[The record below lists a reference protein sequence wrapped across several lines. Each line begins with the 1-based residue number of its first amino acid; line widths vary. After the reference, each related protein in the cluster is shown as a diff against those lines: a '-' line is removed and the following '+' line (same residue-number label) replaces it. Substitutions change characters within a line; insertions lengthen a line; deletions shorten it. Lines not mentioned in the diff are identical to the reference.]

1 MKTACSSSSLLISLF
16 VYILTLV
23 LHEFLKTT
31 VLLKLIEMFFVLFI
45 LDVTFLLISWLE
57 TFLNTILVFGFEL
70 RKSSILLHLGL
81 KFLIDQFFFCYEISY
96 VFKLLFITRAFGPL
110 PKHFQVFELAFL
122 LILKEFIIL
131 HRVLIYL

>member
-110 PKHFQVFELAFL
+110 PQHFQVFELAFL
-122 LILKEFIIL
+122 LILKKFIIL